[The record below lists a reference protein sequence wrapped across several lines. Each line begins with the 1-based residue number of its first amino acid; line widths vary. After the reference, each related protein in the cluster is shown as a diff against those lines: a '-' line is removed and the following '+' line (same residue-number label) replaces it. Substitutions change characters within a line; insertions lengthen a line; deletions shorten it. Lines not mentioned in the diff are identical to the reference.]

1 MQVLLCAPTQ
11 TGDTSP
17 KKYILKFTSEQ
28 ISQVTFTFLIV
39 VPVNLSEIGI
49 KRWCAHL
56 DVLDY
61 RLPRFHSIAVVNIK
75 EAYVYCGDIDYMTED
90 EMINLPSE
98 LTPGEVRPWSPGLLR
113 ERVMSRGHATWL
125 RKVKTL
131 TLTVPRRFNVAN
143 TASNA
148 DYYFMC
154 TADFQSGTGGYD
166 CSNKII

>member
-1 MQVLLCAPTQ
+1 MLRRELFYAGATLRPNSD
-11 TGDTSP
+11 GDTSP
-17 KKYILKFTSEQ
+17 RKYILKFTSEQ
-28 ISQVTFTFLIV
+28 TNLVTFTFLIV
-39 VPVNLSEIGI
+39 VPVNLIEIGI

-61 RLPRFHSIAVVNIK
+61 RLPRSHPIAVVTIK

-98 LTPGEVRPWSPGLLR
+98 LTPGEVRPWSPGLLS

-125 RKVKTL
+125 RKVKNL

-148 DYYFMC
+148 DYFMC
-154 TADFQSGTGGYD
+154 TADF
-166 CSNKII
+166 